1 MVGRADI
8 QYVRFTVVDGSAA
21 RKLNPVPPITESL
34 PQVQKVRRKRIYVD
48 PVAVLGIMVAVCMFV
63 SMAVGLVQNSAQQE
77 KLEQMETY
85 VMQLRQENEAIK
97 TDYAN
102 SYDLEAVERTAL
114 ALGMIPKAQAET
126 ATLQLAGE

>member
-1 MVGRADI
+1 MVGRADV

-21 RKLNPVPPITESL
+21 RKLNPVPPIAESL
-34 PQVQKVRRKRIYVD
+34 PQVQKIRRKRIYVD

-63 SMAVGLVQNSAQQE
+63 SMAVGLVQNKAQQE
-77 KLEQMETY
+77 KLQQMETY

-114 ALGMIPKAQAET
+114 ALGMIPKAQAKT
-126 ATLQLAGE
+126 VTLQPAGE